1 MQTEQISA
9 LNEVMAIID
18 TKASRYKEQV
28 FHLTPAQRFAEKKIL
43 LDIIQNGLDIANSIK
58 PPPPEISD
66 VIFDLTKLAKQLKD
80 MV

>member
-1 MQTEQISA
+1 MQTEQINA
-9 LNEVMAIID
+9 LNKVMAIID
-18 TKASRYKEQV
+18 AKASRYKEEV
-28 FHLTPAQRFAEKKIL
+28 FQLTPAQRFAEKKIL

-66 VIFDLTKLAKQLKD
+66 VIFDLDKLAKQLND